1 MKDDNEKSYSGY
13 DIDKI
18 IEEFSSSKTDDS
30 KTSEPSQSAEKKKFV
45 VHIDE
50 SLIDEPTDS
59 DVAKQ
64 NTGGIYFSNY
74 AKHHSSAANT
84 PKEKYGTTQP
94 VTQYTPVKKKISSTS
109 AAVRKKTKENV
120 ERIGGK
126 AAAGFLAFIII
137 CTVFLSY
144 IGITCAGDM
153 LAVNRSDENVPVSI
167 PEGASYSEIIDIL
180 QDSGL
185 VKRKLFCKLFI
196 KFRKFD
202 DEEFLGGD
210 YYLNSKMGI
219 EGMMKDVMAAPV
231 TADTI
236 TLSFPEGWTM
246 SQIFEKLQKY
256 EVCDSSK
263 LYTAAKSANFS
274 YDFINDL
281 TDSSKRYQKLEG
293 YLFPDTYDFY
303 VGADT
308 NYVIRKFLDN
318 FDSKWEDEYD
328 ERAKN
333 LGFTR
338 DEVITIASI
347 VQKEAAN
354 ADQMKTVAS
363 IIINRLK
370 DPANFPTLGCDS
382 TAIYVSNNVTPVVGE
397 AQGSVFYAAY
407 DTSAV
412 KGLPPGPICNPGM
425 DAIRSVLYADDTDYY
440 YFAHDN
446 SGKIYVAETY
456 QEHKNNLILII
467 KANNSD

>member
-1 MKDDNEKSYSGY
+1 MKDDNDKLNSEY

-18 IEEFSSSKTDDS
+18 IEEFSSSS
-30 KTSEPSQSAEKKKFV
+30 KEKEEIPVPENPAPKKKFV

-50 SLIDEPTDS
+50 SLMDEPGS
-59 DVAKQ
+59 DDFSKQ

-74 AKHHSSAANT
+74 AKSRPQQKNT
-84 PKEKYGTTQP
+84 KLKYGSTQP
-94 VTQYTPVKKKISSTS
+94 VTQHSPVKKQISSKT
-109 AAVRKKTKENV
+109 AAVKEITKANV
-120 ERIGGK
+120 EKIGGK
-126 AAAGFLAFIII
+126 AAAGFLAFIIAA
-137 CTVFLSY
+137 TLVLSY

-167 PEGASYSEIIDIL
+167 PEGAKYTEIIDIL
-180 QDSGL
+180 QDAGL
-185 VKRKLFCKLFI
+185 VKRKMFCKLFI
-196 KFRKFD
+196 KFRDFD
-202 DEEFLGGD
+202 DEKYLSGD

-219 EGMMKDVMAAPV
+219 EGMMKDIMAAPV

-246 SQIFEKLQKY
+246 LQIFEKLQKY
-256 EVCDSSK
+256 DVCDSSK

-274 YDFINDL
+274 YDFIGDIADNA
-281 TDSSKRYQKLEG
+281 KRYQKLEG

-318 FDSKWEDEYD
+318 FDSKWEDGYD
-328 ERAKN
+328 QRAES

-338 DEVITIASI
+338 DEVIIIASI

-354 ADQMKTVAS
+354 ADQMKTIAS
-363 IIINRLK
+363 VILNRLK
-370 DPANFPTLGCDS
+370 DQANFPTLGCDS
-382 TAIYVSNNVTPVVGE
+382 TAVYVSNYVTPIVGE
-397 AQGSVFYAAY
+397 AQGAVFTQSY

-412 KGLPPGPICNPGM
+412 KGLPPGPICNPGI
-425 DAIRSVLYADDTDYY
+425 DAIRSVLYPEDTGYY

-446 SGKIYVAETY
+446 NGRIYLAKTY

-467 KANNSD
+467 KANNGN